1 MWVFSDCVEMCDCE
15 LVRSLS
21 CRENTNGIIKIII
34 MQDTMDDAGNPLK
47 SLWFEQ
53 ENLTRSFTETQK
65 KKPGHEV
72 LYYHYYMIYS

>member
-65 KKPGHEV
+65 KKQV
-72 LYYHYYMIYS
+72 TKYYIIILHNI